1 MINYKALAAAAIA
14 TLALPTISIAQTS
27 KPVSMQ
33 ECARPDPATDRAAM
47 QGCMTNMQEM
57 MAKARQAKTP
67 AERQALMGEHMAM
80 MQGQMAAMHGMKGH
94 GADGAMM
101 DPKSAPQMK
110 MMQQRMDMMQD
121 MMKQMLDQQDLMMK
135 PAK

>member
-1 MINYKALAAAAIA
+1 MINYKVLAAATIV
-14 TLALPTISIAQTS
+14 TLALPAASIAQTA
-27 KPVSMQ
+27 KPASMQ
-33 ECARPDPATDRAAM
+33 ECTRPDPSSDPAAM

-57 MAKARQAKTP
+57 MDKARQAKTP
-67 AERQALMGEHMAM
+67 TERQALMAEHMAM
-80 MQGQMAAMHGMKGH
+80 MKGQMAAMYGMKGH
-94 GADGAMM
+94 GGDGAMM

-135 PAK
+135 PTK